1 MADAGEQTDLEQLI
15 SDFAKRRAEVDEELI
30 AMSVRLDKL
39 EDSNKILRSF
49 AAFGAGFLAA
59 RIAISITR
67 LAFGLDKKKAIKQLL
82 LFSFDLARTTVNPP
96 PCVFVRSYSHAV
108 KILLAISTNLRQNRG
123 SVDRLPH
130 GWPLDRCLLRS
141 HNRPFSLS
149 RNKKINRK
157 HPVEKAMELWCY
169 RR

>member
-67 LAFGLDKKKAIKQLL
+67 LAFGLDKKKQLNSCCYFPL
-82 LFSFDLARTTVNPP
+82 T
-96 PCVFVRSYSHAV
+96 
-108 KILLAISTNLRQNRG
+108 LRE
-123 SVDRLPH
+123 
-130 GWPLDRCLLRS
+130 
-141 HNRPFSLS
+141 RP
-149 RNKKINRK
+149 
-157 HPVEKAMELWCY
+157 
-169 RR
+169 